1 MPESSVRVLL
11 VEDNQGLLDTLA
23 DVLWSAGMTVGKALD
38 APEAFGML
46 AKERYDVAIVDMI
59 LPGPSGVEVIRKLRE
74 SSPTTRIIICTAYYD
89 NQLLL
94 QAREIGVDE
103 TVQKPADP
111 AALIALI
118 RKLTGP
124 VRGSE

>member
-46 AKERYDVAIVDMI
+46 AQERYDVAIVDMI

-74 SSPTTRIIICTAYYD
+74 SSPTTRVIICTAYYD